1 MTVTHLFPI
10 DPATAVQH
18 HIGKIKRATDSLE
31 GLYPLNS
38 IDKVNAAIPH
48 WNELYGVIGFT
59 TVDTDVEQRLLK
71 HPDVISLLPSTRR
84 AVLECEAAFEIAFAN
99 EIAEAPDSSTARLSL
114 SRFPIHA
121 FYEHAAELEWT
132 AASTVLGRTPR
143 SVAIL
148 GAGALPETCI
158 WIQDWARARG
168 ERVHVHNVELLPSR
182 LELSQRAMATL
193 KLDSEDTTYEV
204 GDARDVPR
212 DLRRF
217 DAVYFNATVGSTAE
231 EKETVLLEVA
241 SRMTS
246 GSIMVSRGSASLK
259 SLFYP
264 PTIMNSPKLMKKL
277 MPVLTCHMNGE
288 KGRSINTSII
298 VSRVI

>member
-1 MTVTHLFPI
+1 MTVTQLFPA
-10 DPATAVQH
+10 DPAAAVQH
-18 HIGKIKRATDSLE
+18 HIGKIKRATEHLE
-31 GLYPLNS
+31 SLYPLDS
-38 IDKVNAAIPH
+38 VDKVNAAIPH

-71 HPDVISLLPSTRR
+71 HPDVISLMPSTRR

-99 EIAEAPDSSTARLSL
+99 EIADARESSAARKSL

-168 ERVHVHNVELLPSR
+168 ERIHVHSVELLPSR
-182 LELSQRAMATL
+182 LELSQRAMITL
-193 KLDSEDTTYEV
+193 ALDCEDTTYEA
-204 GDARDVPR
+204 GDARTAPR
-212 DLRRF
+212 DLRSF

-231 EKETVLLEVA
+231 EKEAVLLEVA
-241 SRMTS
+241 GRMTS
-246 GSIMVSRGSASLK
+246 GAVMVSRGSTSLK

-264 PTIMNSPKLMKKL
+264 PTVMNSPKLMKRL

>member
-1 MTVTHLFPI
+1 MTATLLSPV

-18 HIGKIKRATDSLE
+18 HIGKIKRATDHLE
-31 GLYPLNS
+31 VLYPLDS
-38 IDKVNAAIPH
+38 VEKVNTAIPH

-59 TVDTDVEQRLLK
+59 TVDTDVEQRLLQ
-71 HPDVISLLPSTRR
+71 HPDIISLLPSTRR

-99 EIAEAPDSSTARLSL
+99 EVAEAQDAETARESL

-132 AASTVLGRTPR
+132 AASTVLGHTPKA
-143 SVAIL
+143 VAIL

-158 WIQDWARARG
+158 WIQDWARARS
-168 ERVHVHNVELLPSR
+168 ERVSVHSVELVPSR
-182 LELSQRAMATL
+182 LALSQRAMSTL
-193 KLDSEDTTYEV
+193 GLKSEETTFEA
-204 GDARDVPR
+204 GDARTAPK
-212 DLRRF
+212 DLRHF

-231 EKETVLLEVA
+231 EKEAVLLEVA
-241 SRMTS
+241 SRMAS
-246 GSIMVSRGSASLK
+246 GAVMVSRGSASLK

-264 PTIMNSPKLMKKL
+264 PTIMNSPKLMKRL

-288 KGRSINTSII
+288 PGRSINTSII

>member
-71 HPDVISLLPSTRR
+71 HPDVI
-84 AVLECEAAFEIAFAN
+84 N
-99 EIAEAPDSSTARLSL
+99 SSTARLSL